1 MFFQKLADAN
11 QITFLDGAD
20 SWQEAVQLS
29 CQSLVTNGAVD
40 ADYADQV
47 IACVEKYGPY
57 IVVVPGLAIPHCNE
71 GNPSVHRSTIAYTKF
86 QKEILFPFPE
96 DTRSAN
102 LFFTL
107 AASDPNTHL
116 DNMAYLFNILSD
128 EEVFRQVQE
137 ANSVEDLLKID
148 SLIPQI

>member
-86 QKEILFPFPE
+86 RKEILFPFPE
-96 DTRSAN
+96 A
-102 LFFTL
+102 LPAL
-107 AASDPNTHL
+107 PVPVQPVP
-116 DNMAYLFNILSD
+116 LSD
-128 EEVFRQVQE
+128 
-137 ANSVEDLLKID
+137 D
-148 SLIPQI
+148 IPEIILCPGCILQTGKRFCLYLPL